1 MRKKYLWLIVSRDE
15 YEWVLGV
22 FDWLKDAAIWLG
34 VTREELYRVRIGK
47 VKSKRYGVE
56 RVEVGEW

>member
-22 FDWLKDAAIWLG
+22 FDWLWEAALWLG
-34 VTREELYRVRIGK
+34 VTRKELYRVRVGR